1 VGLSTYDAP
10 QRVHV
15 LVSCWKTRINS
26 GNKLIWLTKPN
37 QLEWDLCG
45 WWCSNALRAPQLRS
59 ATGEPV
65 PRISTLITNSIVYLY
80 PDKES
85 AETGADIGA
94 SGFIL
99 GEKSA
104 LVPKVSD
111 SLPPKTEAEVD
122 FHRRS
127 IADFKAAMDA
137 GDSQAAK
144 ALANSNEETRKQ
156 MQWCSHVYVVTNKH
170 VIAGKNPNP
179 VVRIN
184 LKHPGSGFERT
195 MVLDFKVSDWVT
207 DPENDLAVCMLPPDF
222 NVTMVEFTVLD
233 RGFVMTEEEFR
244 REDYGPGDSVVY
256 VGRFM
261 EHAGKYENMPSVRFG
276 NISMNPNEREPVV
289 YDTDDAT
296 RMSQVG
302 FLVEARSRSG
312 YSGSPVFT
320 LQQHVINRPR
330 AVIPWM
336 DMRLLGVDW
345 GHLPE
350 RVLLQDPRGYFHGS
364 RWYVEVHAGM
374 MGVVPAWR
382 LLEFIDK
389 APRLIERRE
398 QDDVWYLANAA
409 NAIPGLVT

>member
-1 VGLSTYDAP
+1 V
-10 QRVHV
+10 V
-15 LVSCWKTRINS
+15 
-26 GNKLIWLTKPN
+26 
-37 QLEWDLCG
+37 DLH
-45 WWCSNALRAPQLRS
+45 Q
-59 ATGEPV
+59 
-65 PRISTLITNSIVYLY
+65 
-80 PDKES
+80 
-85 AETGADIGA
+85 
-94 SGFIL
+94 GFI
-99 GEKSA
+99 
-104 LVPKVSD
+104 
-111 SLPPKTEAEVD
+111 T
-122 FHRRS
+122 
-127 IADFKAAMDA
+127 DFKAAQVA
-137 GDSQAAK
+137 GDKQAMK
-144 ALANSNEETRKQ
+144 SLASSHDETRKQ
-156 MQWCSHVYVVTNKH
+156 LQWCSHIYVVTNKH
-170 VIAGKNPNP
+170 VIAGKTPCP
-179 VVRIN
+179 VVRVN

-207 DPENDLAVCMLPPDF
+207 DPENDLAVCVLPPDF
-222 NVTMVEFTVLD
+222 NPAVVEFTVLE
-233 RGFVMTEEEFR
+233 RAFVMTEKEFR
-244 REDYGPGDSVVY
+244 DQDYGPGDTVVY

-320 LQQHVINRPR
+320 LQQHVINRSR

-350 RVLLQDPRGYFHGS
+350 KVLLQDPRGYFHGS

-382 LLEFIDK
+382 LLDFIDK
-389 APRLIERRE
+389 APRLIERRK
-398 QDDVWYLANAA
+398 QDDDWYLASVA
-409 NAIPGLVT
+409 NGVPDISSGGDEQADAKS